1 MKKQNTLTLAT
12 ILLLTAVIILTPGCI
27 GETEE
32 KDASKPKTRKID
44 ETPKPTWSFKGTLT
58 SKNDSDTHQIDLRD
72 KPYGCL
78 LTIETG
84 PDLRITYPILLNSNK
99 TPIHPNPKL
108 WSKIETIVEGGE
120 TYHINVTHRNRYI
133 RNEEPEY
140 EYTLNITVYPHSTT
154 NTSKSAVPIQIPQKI
169 QSKLISSLDE
179 ENRSWMKDISWF
191 KIGPVNSDGLLIINS
206 TGTPPRSTLMIYL
219 IENQTDLIKSGE
231 TKYPLRHPVDHG
243 NTYYLKIGYSRRQTA
258 PKIHPYTYPFTLNIK
273 LVPSS
278 PNNNP
283 GKATPLHIPE
293 TVEGQVASTKDANWF
308 KLDLTD
314 QSDGDLIIN
323 ISFPE
328 DARMNNRMRMELL
341 GENKTKILGYIEIS
355 PNWQHTFRRGGIP
368 QTTGHYPKKE
378 IGGGRIYYLK
388 IHMVEKHEGIVDPPE
403 KYKLDIKG
411 TMVPQSVIDEN
422 PNTYKVTCNTADTAT
437 EVNTPANI
445 KATITSENDT
455 HWFKTDLRNY
465 PRGGILIVTFTMPE
479 KTEPRCGFICRQP
492 VCFNVPRTPKDC
504 SHYQFTVLEKDRKT
518 EVMKGSLAPK
528 DETAFRKIINEG
540 KQYYFKI
547 SAPHGRYNKEE
558 TYTIDVRF
566 HPNK

>member
-206 TGTPPRSTLMIYL
+206 TG
-219 IENQTDLIKSGE
+219 
-231 TKYPLRHPVDHG
+231 
-243 NTYYLKIGYSRRQTA
+243 
-258 PKIHPYTYPFTLNIK
+258 
-273 LVPSS
+273 
-278 PNNNP
+278 
-283 GKATPLHIPE
+283 
-293 TVEGQVASTKDANWF
+293 
-308 KLDLTD
+308 
-314 QSDGDLIIN
+314 
-323 ISFPE
+323 
-328 DARMNNRMRMELL
+328 
-341 GENKTKILGYIEIS
+341 
-355 PNWQHTFRRGGIP
+355 
-368 QTTGHYPKKE
+368 
-378 IGGGRIYYLK
+378 
-388 IHMVEKHEGIVDPPE
+388 
-403 KYKLDIKG
+403 
-411 TMVPQSVIDEN
+411 
-422 PNTYKVTCNTADTAT
+422 
-437 EVNTPANI
+437 
-445 KATITSENDT
+445 
-455 HWFKTDLRNY
+455 
-465 PRGGILIVTFTMPE
+465 
-479 KTEPRCGFICRQP
+479 
-492 VCFNVPRTPKDC
+492 
-504 SHYQFTVLEKDRKT
+504 
-518 EVMKGSLAPK
+518 
-528 DETAFRKIINEG
+528 
-540 KQYYFKI
+540 
-547 SAPHGRYNKEE
+547 
-558 TYTIDVRF
+558 
-566 HPNK
+566 